1 VVGIVHIRLL
11 DVSRFLYALCAATA
25 IVACAP
31 SSHILV
37 GTARAPIS
45 PDQVKIYSSAPPVF
59 DEIAILNASSKSV
72 FAPGG
77 QRAMDQV
84 VARLKAE
91 AAQLGANGV
100 ILEGFIDNQT
110 GSIGTGVGSD
120 SYSRNSSVGVGVGGS
135 LGIFKKTGQGRAI
148 YVPPG

>member
-1 VVGIVHIRLL
+1 MRTHPLRTGRLL
-11 DVSRFLYALCAATA
+11 IVCAVIA
-25 IVACAP
+25 IVSCAP
-31 SSHILV
+31 SSHLLT

-45 PDQVKIYSSAPPVF
+45 PDQVKIYSYAPPVYQ
-59 DEIAILNASSKSV
+59 EIAILDASSKSV

-77 QRAMDQV
+77 QRALDKV
-84 VARLKAE
+84 IERLKAQ

-100 ILEGFIDNQT
+100 ILEGFVDSQT

-135 LGIFKKTGQGRAI
+135 LGIFRKSGRGRAI

>member
-1 VVGIVHIRLL
+1 MRILSALL
-11 DVSRFLYALCAATA
+11 AALALA
-25 IVACAP
+25 ACAS

-45 PDQVKIYSSAPPVF
+45 PDQVRIYSSAPPVF

-72 FAPGG
+72 FSPGG
-77 QRAMDQV
+77 QRAVDQV
-84 VARLKAE
+84 IARLKVQ
-91 AAQLGANGV
+91 AAQLGANGI
-100 ILEGFIDNQT
+100 ILEGFVDNQT
-110 GSIGTGVGSD
+110 GAIGTGVGSD
-120 SYSRNSSVGVGVGGS
+120 SYSRSSSVGVGVGGS